1 MPDIAELEKTLQV
14 TMKRRELLEQA
25 LVHSSYCNENP
36 VAGSCHNER
45 LEFLGDAVLDLIVA
59 EHLYNDRAVLPEGEM
74 TRRRAA
80 IVRRETLA
88 RAATSIGLGAYLSFG
103 KGEESSGGREK
114 PLNLAGAME
123 AVIAAVY
130 LDQGMYTTRQMVHRL
145 LEGEWNASE
154 KQIIDYKSRLQ
165 EVCQAKYQC
174 IPVYRL
180 VRASGPDHDPQFSV
194 EVRIRNRVAGRAVG
208 KNKKQAETEAARLAM
223 EAMDRDFTVR

>member
-1 MPDIAELEKTLQV
+1 
-14 TMKRRELLEQA
+14 
-25 LVHSSYCNENP
+25 
-36 VAGSCHNER
+36 
-45 LEFLGDAVLDLIVA
+45 
-59 EHLYNDRAVLPEGEM
+59 M

-208 KNKKQAETEAARLAM
+208 KSKKQAETEAARLAM